1 MAKTAARSDPSK
13 KEKKKKKGKGAKRL
27 PSGPAA
33 AAMKAAK
40 PPPTLN
46 PFESI
51 WSRRKF
57 DVVGKRR
64 KGEERRIGL
73 SRSLA
78 VEKRKKT
85 LLKEYEQSAK
95 SSVFLD
101 NRIGEKDDTLQEFDK
116 AVLRLQRERQLKLKR
131 TSKYNLS
138 DDEEDDTTVD
148 QPHSSDKDD
157 FEDEVPLDDDEDA
170 DFKNGGGLA
179 SPKHLSLQSLQ
190 NSSESS
196 LLDGE
201 DQTHKSKKQVMM
213 EIISKRKFYKITMA
227 TICQFIS
234 VSNARC
240 SHEVDETKLRVY
252 SPVVVLLST
261 LLHDGFYQLGSSI
274 LDDSPIE
281 QVRLTVPP
289 TDDNTL
295 QVLTF
300 RTWLI
305 GIPICILGSLKLK
318 RTSKYNLSDDEED
331 DTTVDQPHSSDKDDF
346 EDEVPLDDDEDAD
359 FKNGGGLASP
369 KHLSLQSLQNS
380 SESSL
385 LDGEDQITMATICQ
399 FISVSNARCSH
410 EVDETKLRVYSPLV
424 VLLSTLLHD
433 GFYHLGM

>member
-281 QVRLTVPP
+281 QV
-289 TDDNTL
+289 
-295 QVLTF
+295 LTF